1 METDMTQTAFW
12 DKIAPKYARQPIKDL
27 TAYQQT
33 MERVRSHLAA
43 DDNILELGCGT
54 GATALLLAPHV
65 SRMTATDIA
74 PGMVAQAQMREPR
87 ADNVRFIAARHDEIT
102 PPEGGYDV
110 VMAFNLFHLVR
121 DTDAAFADVNRL
133 LKPGGL
139 FISKTPSLATLNPL
153 FKMLILAMRLIGKAP
168 FVKMLAVEE
177 LDTAITEAGFD
188 IIETGTYPNKPPNR
202 FVVARKR

>member
-1 METDMTQTAFW
+1 MTQAAFW
-12 DKIAPKYARQPIKDL
+12 DKIAPKYARQPIKDM
-27 TAYQQT
+27 TAYEQT

-43 DDNILELGCGT
+43 SDHVVELGCGT
-54 GATALLLAPHV
+54 GGTALLLAPHV
-65 SRMTATDIA
+65 EQITATDVS
-74 PGMVAQAQMREPR
+74 PGMIAQAHMREPR

-102 PPEGGYDV
+102 PPADGYDV

-121 DTDAAFADVNRL
+121 DTEAAFADVSRM

-153 FKMLILAMRLIGKAP
+153 LKMMIWAMRRIGKAP
-168 FVKMLAVEE
+168 FVKMMSVED
-177 LDTAITEAGFD
+177 LDTAISDAGFD
-188 IIETGTYPNKPPNR
+188 LIETGTYPNKPPNR

>member
-1 METDMTQTAFW
+1 MTQTAFW
-12 DKIAPKYARQPIKDL
+12 DKIAPKYARQPIKDMS
-27 TAYQQT
+27 AYEQT

-43 DDNILELGCGT
+43 GDHVVELGCGT

-65 SRMTATDIA
+65 EHITATDISR
-74 PGMVAQAQMREPR
+74 GMIAQAQMREPH
-87 ADNVRFIAARHDEIT
+87 AENVRFIAARHDEIT

-121 DTDAAFADVNRL
+121 DTEAAFEDVNRM

-153 FKMLILAMRLIGKAP
+153 LKLLIWTMRRIGKAP
-168 FVKMLAVEE
+168 FVKMMSVDD
-177 LDTAITEAGFD
+177 LDDAIIHAGFD
-188 IIETGTYPNKPPNR
+188 IVETGTYPNKPPNR